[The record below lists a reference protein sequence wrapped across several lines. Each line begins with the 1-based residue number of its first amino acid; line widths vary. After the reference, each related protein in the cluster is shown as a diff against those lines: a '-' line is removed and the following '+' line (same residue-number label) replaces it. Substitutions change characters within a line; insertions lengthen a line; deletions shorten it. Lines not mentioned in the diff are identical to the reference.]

1 MITYAILSNPGHN
14 RVYFEAS
21 KKLSLA
27 ELEIACRRFSVKCKD
42 FALTE
47 IEGILYLAFNA
58 EDPLGSDDMAWL
70 SRLSFAYALFE
81 LRKNGS
87 ETVLIPIRKAP
98 SYYFND
104 DLSTILKY
112 TGKTNEIFT
121 RLMINVAILSSD
133 FYNTKDINLLDPV
146 AGKGTTLFESLIAGY
161 NSYGIEISSKVVHEA
176 AVYFKKYLENGKYKH
191 TLKKE
196 KMRGEGRSFTSNF
209 YRFEFAKSKEDYKA
223 GKTLQLCMVAGDS
236 RYSNRFFKKKMFH
249 IIVGDLPYGVQ
260 HGNVS
265 NQNQSSITRNP
276 KELLRHCLPSW
287 TDSLKSG
294 GVIVLAWNK
303 FVLSREQI
311 IEIFSKHNLDVLND
325 NPYTDFEHRV
335 DQAINRDIIVAKKE

>member
-1 MITYAILSNPGHN
+1 MITNELLANPGNN

-21 KKLSLA
+21 KQLSLA

-42 FALTE
+42 FALSE
-47 IEGILYLAFNA
+47 IEGILYLTFNA
-58 EDPLGSDDMAWL
+58 EGPLNSDDMVWL
-70 SRLSFAYALFE
+70 SRLSFTYAIFE
-81 LRKNGS
+81 LRKKES
-87 ETVLIPIRKAP
+87 EVVLIPVRKEP
-98 SYYFND
+98 SHYFNY

-112 TGKTNEIFT
+112 TGKTNELFT
-121 RLMINVAILSSD
+121 RLMINVAILSSN
-133 FYNTKDINLLDPV
+133 FYNIKDINLLDPV

-161 NSYGIEISSKVVHEA
+161 NSYGIEINSKVVHEA

-196 KMRGEGRSFTSNF
+196 RMRGEAKKFTSNF
-209 YRFEFAKSKEDYKA
+209 YRFEVAKSKEDYKA
-223 GKTLQLCMVAGDS
+223 GKTLQLCMVSGDS
-236 RYSNRFFKKKMFH
+236 RYSNSFFKKKMFH

-265 NQNQSSITRNP
+265 NQNKSSITRSP
-276 KELLRHCLPSW
+276 KELLRYCLPSW

-303 FVLSREQI
+303 FVLNREQI
-311 IEIFSKHNLDVLND
+311 IEIFSEHNLDVLND
-325 NPYTDFEHRV
+325 SPYTDFEHRV
-335 DQAINRDIIVAKKE
+335 DQAINRDIIVAKK